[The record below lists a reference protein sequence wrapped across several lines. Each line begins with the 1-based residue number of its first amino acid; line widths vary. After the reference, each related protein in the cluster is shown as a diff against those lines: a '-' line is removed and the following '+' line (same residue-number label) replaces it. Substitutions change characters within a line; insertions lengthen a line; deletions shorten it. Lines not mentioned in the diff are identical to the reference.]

1 MATRAA
7 LPGVEVALFDDLDA
21 LAADAAGAMDA
32 QVSPY
37 HRLGWYRMTRDHVL
51 GATPLVAARARDGD
65 DAAWLLLTA
74 AGEAYASWYSLRVG
88 PVFSGAPRPDLLTAI
103 VRALKPRFAHV
114 ALAPMEPADAV
125 LTLGAFRAAGWWT
138 RESEATANWVAHVGG
153 LSFDDYWAARPSRL
167 RNTVKR
173 KAKAA
178 ALDIA
183 IHARF
188 DPAAW
193 ADYEAIY
200 AASWKP
206 EEGSPAFLRA
216 MVEGAGALRLG
227 IARHAGQPI
236 AAQLWTIDGG
246 TATIHKLAYREDA
259 KALSAGSILGHAMFR
274 HVLTHDRPA
283 TIDYGTGDDAY
294 KADWMDERRMLMRVE
309 AWNPRTV
316 GGVARAAKAR
326 LLKG

>member
-7 LPGVEVALFDDLDA
+7 LPGIEVALFDDLDA
-21 LAADAAGAMDA
+21 LAADASAMDA
-32 QVSPY
+32 QPSPY

-51 GATPLVAARARDGD
+51 GATPLVAARASDAGD
-65 DAAWLLLTA
+65 TAWLLLTA

-88 PVFSGAPRPDLLTAI
+88 PVFTGAPRGDLLTAI

-114 ALAPMEPADAV
+114 ALAPMDAGDAV
-125 LTLGAFRAAGWWT
+125 LTLGAFRAAGWWA
-138 RESEATANWVAHVGG
+138 RECEATANWVAHVGG

-167 RNTVKR
+167 KNTVKR
-173 KAKAA
+173 KARAA

-183 IHARF
+183 IHAHF
-188 DPAAW
+188 DATAW
-193 ADYEAIY
+193 TDYEAIY

-216 MVEGAGALRLG
+216 MAEGAGNLRLG
-227 IARHAGQPI
+227 IARHEGRPV
-236 AAQLWTIDGG
+236 AAQLWTIDGD

-259 KALSAGSILGHAMFR
+259 KALSPGSILGHAMFR
-274 HVLTHDRPA
+274 HILTHDRPA
-283 TIDYGTGDDAY
+283 TVDYGTGDDAY

-309 AWNPRTV
+309 AWNPRTA
-316 GGVARAAKAR
+316 GGLARAAKAR